1 MSEYMVPGQLAT
13 SNSSFTNST
22 LYPMTPHGYSQKL
35 GIAILSVAFII
46 GFPGNAFIIWSI
58 LNCMKK
64 WSVTCHLILH
74 LAIADIIV
82 ILTAP
87 VFLHLLSTGS
97 WIFGNIICKLCH
109 YISCLSMYASI
120 ILITSMSID
129 RYFAVSRP
137 MSSVT
142 RTKMVFGKVILAIW
156 VSSCLLAIPMPIY
169 RAVETVNNKEQCR
182 HIHSSPAHIIFQ
194 YVFETVTGFIIP
206 FTIIMS
212 CYLYIGLK
220 LRNAKFQTKHKTS
233 RLVVMIIVM
242 FAIFWLPYH
251 VVNIIEVSGKVFSSD
266 KLRKVASI
274 ARPNVTALAFLSS
287 SVNPILYVFAGGSLI
302 KTAGVEFMAKLFEG
316 TGPEMNSVWKISD
329 FFRQKN
335 HEETMELGKTNK
347 TNDG

>member
-1 MSEYMVPGQLAT
+1 MVPGQLAT

-22 LYPMTPHGYSQKL
+22 VYPVTPHGYSQKL

-58 LNCMKK
+58 VNCIKK

-97 WIFGNIICKLCH
+97 WIFGTIICKLCH

-137 MSSVT
+137 MSSVNV
-142 RTKMVFGKVILAIW
+142 RTKMFFGKVILAIW
-156 VSSCLLAIPMPIY
+156 ISSC
-169 RAVETVNNKEQCR
+169 
-182 HIHSSPAHIIFQ
+182 FW
-194 YVFETVTGFIIP
+194 
-206 FTIIMS
+206 
-212 CYLYIGLK
+212 
-220 LRNAKFQTKHKTS
+220 
-233 RLVVMIIVM
+233 LVVMIIVM

-251 VVNIIEVSGKVFSSD
+251 VVNMIEVSGEVFSSD
-266 KLRKVASI
+266 KLRKVAYL

-302 KTAGVEFMAKLFEG
+302 RTAGVEFMAKLFEG
-316 TGPEMNSVWKISD
+316 TGPEMNSIWKISHI
-329 FFRQKN
+329 FRQKS
-335 HEETMELGKTNK
+335 HEETMDLGRTNK
-347 TNDG
+347 KNDE